1 MWVCG
6 TFNNPSKRSTSVKPP
21 HKTTYQST
29 QSCATI
35 YPGGTMKKLEKQIT
49 IGITED
55 QTCGIS
61 ISPEL
66 TSAEAFQ
73 LVGTLALHVLN
84 AYYKVAE
91 TTLNQNHNSGSTPK
105 SSKLNTKQ
113 ELNAALTGVK
123 ESMYDAM
130 DSVFSNVLAQFLPDH
145 PQYTLEDEAIIELT
159 NKKIEDKYNSLTPAE
174 QKKYSEAYQRTLA
187 ALDAKRKQAQTNEN
201 SEDTNS

>member
-1 MWVCG
+1 
-6 TFNNPSKRSTSVKPP
+6 
-21 HKTTYQST
+21 
-29 QSCATI
+29 
-35 YPGGTMKKLEKQIT
+35 MKKLEKQIT

-73 LVGTLALHVLN
+73 LVGTLALHVLQ
-84 AYYKVAE
+84 AYYQVAH
-91 TTLNQNHNSGSTPK
+91 TTLTQNHNSGATPK
-105 SSKLNTKQ
+105 NQKLNTEQ

-159 NKKIEDKYNSLTPAE
+159 NKKIEDKYNALSPSE
-174 QKKYSEAYQRTLA
+174 QKKYSEAYQRTLQ
-187 ALDAKRKQAQTNEN
+187 ALDARRKQTQDAKDTETAN
-201 SEDTNS
+201 S

>member
-1 MWVCG
+1 
-6 TFNNPSKRSTSVKPP
+6 
-21 HKTTYQST
+21 
-29 QSCATI
+29 
-35 YPGGTMKKLEKQIT
+35 MKKLEKQIT

-73 LVGTLALHVLN
+73 LVGTLALHILR

-91 TTLNQNHNSGSTPK
+91 STLNQNHNSGATPK
-105 SSKLNTKQ
+105 AQKLNTEQ

-145 PQYTLEDEAIIELT
+145 PQYTLEDEVIIELT
-159 NKKIEDKYNSLTPAE
+159 NKKIEEKYNALTPSE

-187 ALDAKRKQAQTNEN
+187 ALDARRKQAN
-201 SEDTNS
+201 EDTETTNS